1 MDGSRPRVII
11 SAAVSVDGRIATR
24 TGDSRLSSR
33 RDLVRLHGLR
43 ARVDAILV
51 GANTVLRDD
60 PLLTVRKVGG
70 KNPTRIILDSAGRIP
85 QGSKIMR
92 TCGSIPTIV
101 AVSQRITRSRL
112 ARLQKSQACII
123 IAGKN
128 KTSIKIL
135 LKRLADRNV
144 KSVLVE
150 GGGTVI
156 WEFVRTG
163 LFDEIRVTVSPVLL
177 GGDSVPLVSGRGPGR
192 ISGWPALRLESA
204 RRLGNHVVLRYA
216 KD

>member
-1 MDGSRPRVII
+1 MEKSRPHIII
-11 SAAVSVDGRIATR
+11 SAAISIDGRIATR

-33 RDLVRLHGLR
+33 EDLVRLHGLR

-51 GANTVLRDD
+51 GVNTVLRDD
-60 PLLTVRKVGG
+60 PMLNVRKVRG

-85 QGSKIMR
+85 QNSKIMR
-92 TCGSIPTIV
+92 TCNSIPTIV
-101 AVSQRITRSRL
+101 IVSQKITRYNL
-112 ARLQKSQACII
+112 ARLQKSKADII

-128 KTSIKIL
+128 KPSIKIL
-135 LKRLADRNV
+135 LKRLGGRKI

-163 LFDEIRVTVSPVLL
+163 LFDEIFVTVSPVLL

-192 ISGWPALRLESA
+192 ISGWPALRLKSA
-204 RRLGNHVVLRYA
+204 KRLKNHLVLRYA